1 MHKQFWN
8 LSVCVLP
15 LLDMRSVYE
24 VHHPLIDHSLTI
36 IRSKDTGTEEFRR
49 HAGIVSKIL
58 LIEVMKGL
66 GTASVH
72 IETPLAPMTGKRLKD
87 EVVVVPVL
95 RAGLAML
102 FAIQDFLPAVAV
114 GFVGLERDEQ
124 TAVAREYYRKLPK
137 ILSSHQVLVI
147 DPMLATGGSF
157 DDTVKL
163 LKEKDAKHITL
174 VSIVSAPE
182 GIQRI
187 QKHHP
192 EIRIFTAAIDS
203 HLNDKK
209 FIVPGLG
216 DFGDRYFGT

>member
-1 MHKQFWN
+1 MKN
-8 LSVCVLP
+8 VI
-15 LLDMRSVYE
+15 E
-24 VHHPLIDHSLTI
+24 VRHPLIDHSLTV
-36 IRSKDTGTEEFRR
+36 IRRKETTTEEFRR

-58 LIEVMKGL
+58 LVEVMKGL
-66 GTASVH
+66 GTANVR
-72 IETPLAPMTGKRLKD
+72 IETPLSPMTGRKLKD

-102 FAIQDFLPAVAV
+102 FAIQDFLPAVSV

-124 TAVAREYYRKLPK
+124 TAQAREYYRKLPK
-137 ILSSHQVLVI
+137 ILASHQVLVI

-157 DDTVKL
+157 DDTVTL
-163 LKEKDAKHITL
+163 LKEKGAKRITI

-182 GIQRI
+182 GIKRVQRN
-187 QKHHP
+187 HP
-192 EIRIFTAAIDS
+192 EVKIFTAAIDD
-203 HLNDKK
+203 HLNDRK

>member
-1 MHKQFWN
+1 MKN
-8 LSVCVLP
+8 VI
-15 LLDMRSVYE
+15 E
-24 VHHPLIDHSLTI
+24 VRHPLIDHSLTV
-36 IRSKDTGTEEFRR
+36 IRRKETTTEEFRR

-58 LIEVMKGL
+58 LVEVMKGL
-66 GTASVH
+66 GTANVR
-72 IETPLAPMTGKRLKD
+72 IETPLSPMTGRKLKD

-102 FAIQDFLPAVAV
+102 FAIQDFLPAVSV

-124 TAVAREYYRKLPK
+124 TAQAREYYRKLPK
-137 ILSSHQVLVI
+137 LLASHHVLVI

-157 DDTVKL
+157 DDTVTL
-163 LKEKDAKHITL
+163 LKEKGAKRITI

-182 GIQRI
+182 GIIRVQRN
-187 QKHHP
+187 HP
-192 EIRIFTAAIDS
+192 EVKIFTAAIDD

>member
-1 MHKQFWN
+1 MKQVT
-8 LSVCVLP
+8 LVS
-15 LLDMRSVYE
+15 
-24 VHHPLIDHSLTI
+24 HPLIEHSLTI
-36 IRSKDTGTEEFRR
+36 IRKKDTSTEEFRR

-58 LIEVMKGL
+58 LVEVMKGF
-66 GTASVH
+66 GTTQVQ
-72 IETPLAPMTGKRLKD
+72 IVTPLAKMTGKKLKD

-114 GFVGLERDEQ
+114 GFIGLERDEK
-124 TAVAREYYRKLPK
+124 TAQAREYYRKLPAL
-137 ILSSHQVLVI
+137 LSTHRVLVI

-157 DDTVKL
+157 DDTICA
-163 LKEKDAKHITL
+163 LKEKGAKYITI

-182 GIQRI
+182 GIRRI
-187 QKHHP
+187 EKRHP
-192 EIRIFTAAIDS
+192 NVHIYTAAVDH
-203 HLNDKK
+203 HLNFRK